1 MHLGFCHQAGV
12 HEATCRGKCQTG
24 MLQQGHYLRTYSW
37 QRTFLK
43 KAPSRITYAAPVV
56 LSKLT
61 RGALMRKG
69 SQPQE
74 TLYSYT
80 EACRKMSVLS
90 HDTAAAVSQVRL
102 TVRTVT

>member
-1 MHLGFCHQAGV
+1 MYLGFGHQAGV
-12 HEATCRGKCQTG
+12 HEASCRGKCQTG

-37 QRTFLK
+37 QRTFQT

-61 RGALMRKG
+61 RGARMRKG

-80 EACRKMSVLS
+80 EACRKMSILS